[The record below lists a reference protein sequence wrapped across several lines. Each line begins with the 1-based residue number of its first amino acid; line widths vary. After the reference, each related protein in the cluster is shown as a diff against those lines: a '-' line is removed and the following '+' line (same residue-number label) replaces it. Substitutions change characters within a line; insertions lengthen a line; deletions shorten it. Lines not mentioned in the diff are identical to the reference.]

1 MIFAFY
7 VDEFTIV
14 HTNMARKR
22 HHFTRKRTSS
32 FFLCLYKPRPHYY
45 PLTIAPRPSDPD
57 MGVCLPPSSVTR
69 ALNNYKYED
78 DHANCIF
85 FYIIDKYL

>member
-45 PLTIAPRPSDPD
+45 PLTIAPAPLIPTWAYA
-57 MGVCLPPSSVTR
+57 CPP
-69 ALNNYKYED
+69 
-78 DHANCIF
+78 HP
-85 FYIIDKYL
+85 